1 MFSAGDLDVR
11 FAGDGT
17 SVIDLPGS
25 TNEIA
30 NATVVQDDGKV
41 VLVGRATVG
50 AETDF
55 FVARLLAGGGID
67 PTFGGGDGAIT
78 IDFAVNDEA
87 MDVALDADGKMVVV
101 GTSSSGA
108 GSNARDFAIARLNA
122 NGTLDTSFSGDGKTT
137 VDFGVN
143 DDAQSVAL
151 DENGL
156 IYVGGYKDLGT
167 TGHFALARLLSSGA
181 QDTSYSTDG
190 EVFFGFGGNN
200 DSRCYD
206 IAIDEFDHVMMVGY
220 DEVIGA
226 ANGRNFAYARV
237 GPNALLD
244 PVFSGDGLAV
254 TDFAGDD
261 DEARAVAIGV
271 DGRITV
277 GGFSPGAGGNDFTA
291 TRLSRGGALD
301 STFNGDGAFRLNLG
315 GVEAVDDL
323 VVHPD
328 GDITLS
334 GQTSVGSFQAALV
347 RISAVNGQLSTTF
360 GDGGD
365 GIQFL
370 NFGAIDDG
378 FAVALDPRDLNTVVA
393 GTDGS
398 GKLAVGRVRDLID
411 PNFSPVVS
419 APRVVVGYPDHRLVV
434 GDDRV
439 LKRLLSDGSP
449 DTSFSGDGEL
459 TLPSGE
465 FFHGVAID
473 SQSRIVVLTTLHS
486 ASTTDAIV
494 RRLLANGNPDTSF
507 SGDGTMNFH
516 FSAEPL
522 DSYDSLAIDSQNRI
536 LVAGGQEQP
545 AGTHSDFAVARITTA
560 GVLDTSFDG
569 DGIAAYN
576 LSTALFGDDGADELL
591 IQPDGKIILVGQANT
606 PPFDYDVALVRL
618 NTNGSQ
624 DNSFGVLGEVRQD
637 IDNRDDLVF
646 DAALDS
652 AGRVVVAGHAV
663 DLINPQNPGGAYL
676 ARFDSSGG
684 LDNSFS
690 GDGLLIYSG
699 SIDQAF
705 LSVSVQSDGSFLIGG
720 NLELPEVGQQ
730 GIVRRLLPDLEQ
742 DTTFAGDGIWVSPVQ
757 GSGAF
762 ASIIDGAVY
771 VRTFDTI
778 ARLSAPP
785 VVTDF
790 TFLFETS
797 PQRVRVTFNDDVG
810 DSLTNFDLTIT
821 NTTANVV
828 LNPATHPL
836 ASYDHATNTATFNF
850 NGILADGRYTATFSN
865 TGIENR
871 QSMEL
876 SGDRVQEFFFLA
888 GDFNHDGAVNLAD
901 FNILASNFGQSNRTF
916 AQGDANYDGVVNL
929 SDFNIL
935 AAKFGSSLAPQASA
949 YVVQAE
955 DETASIDLVDLLG
968 AVGAPDDF
976 GAMLRELQQRRSTRL
991 MRPIRLL

>member
-1 MFSAGDLDVR
+1 MEDNLSNPFQALEPRRLFSAGDLDLS

-30 NATVVQDDGKV
+30 NATVVQGDGKV
-41 VLVGRATVG
+41 VVVGRATVG

-55 FVARLLAGGGID
+55 FVARLLANGSID
-67 PTFGGGDGAIT
+67 TSFGGGDGVIT

-87 MDVALDADGKMVVV
+87 MDVALQDDGKVVVV
-101 GTSSSGA
+101 GTSNSGA
-108 GSNARDFAIARLNA
+108 GSNARDFAVARLNA
-122 NGTLDTSFSGDGKTT
+122 NGALDTSFSGDGKTT

-143 DDAQSVAL
+143 DDATSVAV
-151 DENGL
+151 DDNA

-167 TGHFALARLLSSGA
+167 TGHFALAKLLSNGNP
-181 QDTSYSTDG
+181 DTSYSTDG

-200 DSRCYD
+200 DSRCFD
-206 IAIDEFDHVMMVGY
+206 IAIDEFHHVMMVGY
-220 DEVIGA
+220 DEVIGGSD
-226 ANGRNFAYARV
+226 GRNFAYARV
-237 GPNALLD
+237 GPNAVLD

-254 TDFAGDD
+254 TDFAGND

-291 TRLSRGGALD
+291 TRLTRGGALD
-301 STFNGDGAFRLNLG
+301 GTFNGDGAFRLNLG

-347 RISAVNGQLSTTF
+347 RISAIDGQLSTTF

-393 GTDGS
+393 GADGS
-398 GKLAVGRVRDLID
+398 GKLAVGRVHDLID
-411 PNFSPVVS
+411 HNFSPALS
-419 APRVVVGYPDHRLVV
+419 DPRVVVGYPEHRVVVAAGLV
-434 GDDRV
+434 
-439 LKRLLSDGSP
+439 LNRLLSDGSP
-449 DTSFSGDGEL
+449 DTSFSGDGAL

-465 FFHGVAID
+465 FIHGVAID
-473 SQSRIVVLTTLHS
+473 SQGRIVVLTTLHS
-486 ASTTDAIV
+486 ASTNDGIV
-494 RRLLANGNPDTSF
+494 RRFLANGSLDTSF
-507 SGDGTMNFH
+507 SGDGTMSFR
-516 FSAEPL
+516 FSIAEPS
-522 DSYDSLAIDSQNRI
+522 DRYESLAIDSQNRI
-536 LVAGGQEQP
+536 LVCGSQDQP
-545 AGTHSDFAVARITTA
+545 ATTQSDFAVARITTA

-576 LSTALFGDDGADELL
+576 LSTALAGDDGADEIL
-591 IQPDGKIILVGQANT
+591 IQPDGKIILVGQAST

-637 IDNRDDLVF
+637 VDNRDDLVF
-646 DAALDS
+646 DATLDS

-684 LDNSFS
+684 LDHSFS
-690 GDGLLIYSG
+690 DDGLLIYSG

-720 NLELPEVGQQ
+720 DLEVPELGFQ
-730 GIVRRLLPDLEQ
+730 GIVRRLRPDLQQ

-762 ASIIDGAVY
+762 ASVIDGAVY
-771 VRTFDTI
+771 VRSFDTI
-778 ARLSAPP
+778 HRLSAPP

-790 TFLFETS
+790 KLLFDTA
-797 PQRVRVTFNDDVG
+797 PQRLQVRFNDDVG
-810 DSLTNFDLTIT
+810 DSLTDFDLLIR
-821 NTTANVV
+821 NTTTNAQLNVG
-828 LNPATHPL
+828 TYPL
-836 ASYDHATNTATFNF
+836 ASYDRLTNTATFNL
-850 NGILADGRYTATFSN
+850 NSILADGRYTATFSN

-871 QSMEL
+871 QEMQL
-876 SGDRVQEFFFLA
+876 AGDRVQEFFFLA
-888 GDFNHDGAVNLAD
+888 GDFNHDGTVNLAD

-929 SDFNIL
+929 ADFNIL
-935 AAKFGSSLAPQASA
+935 ASRFGSVIAPATGGARPGSAS
-949 YVVQAE
+949 E
-955 DETASIDLVDLLG
+955 DEQVPAVLSDLL
-968 AVGAPDDF
+968 A
-976 GAMLRELQQRRSTRL
+976 
-991 MRPIRLL
+991 